1 MSPTIR
7 IAKKDKER
15 LDQLAKYISFHARR
29 RITQEEIMASLI
41 DAGEA
46 NKEELCKRLL
56 ALDEET
62 VPIDPSDPFFHV
74 PPARMGK
81 SASKDHDK
89 IIYGGQ

>member
-1 MSPTIR
+1 MSTTVR

-15 LDQLAKYISFHARR
+15 LDQLARYISFHARR

-46 NKEELCKRLL
+46 NKEELGKRLS
-56 ALDEET
+56 ARDEET

-74 PPARMGK
+74 PSARMGK
-81 SASKDHDK
+81 TASEDHDK
-89 IIYGGQ
+89 IIYGGE